1 MIGKKGFSLIELML
15 VLTILGIVTT
25 FAVPNFLAAKVSS
38 RESAAT
44 KTIRNLIT
52 ANVTFSLT
60 KGYGNYASDLD
71 TLEAVQLIDSAL
83 ATGTKGG
90 YLYRW
95 RRRNR
100 SIHLQ
105 CWSQAGRLWEYGRSQ
120 FFWRRDQR
128 DPFHYR
134 GPQRELLRSASVGLS
149 SSHRVDLKSAS
160 TSSSLHA

>member
-1 MIGKKGFSLIELML
+1 MRGREGRAYRVRYRLVIGKKGFSLIELML

-38 RESAAT
+38 RESAAA

-83 ATGTKGG
+83 ATGIKGG
-90 YLYRW
+90 YTFTVGGGGTGVSTFSVGARPVAYG
-95 RRRNR
+95 NTGVR
-100 SIHLQ
+100 S
-105 CWSQAGRLWEYGRSQ
+105 
-120 FFWRRDQR
+120 FFGDETSVIRFTTED
-128 DPFHYR
+128 
-134 GPQRELLRSASVGLS
+134 RSANSSDPPLS
-149 SSHRVDLKSAS
+149 G
-160 TSSSLHA
+160 